1 MKFGSQIKAGLYSE
15 WEKYYI
21 DYSGLKKFLKRKQAA
36 HESKNEN
43 NIWDDSDEAEFI
55 KKLQDEL
62 TKVSRFQE
70 DKVAELHGQIA
81 LYSQEVQ
88 ELVNIQQQRRNKQN
102 NNQTN
107 TSSGGQTGVAKLGD
121 DEENINRAGMGYD
134 SDDEEDDDDD
144 DLSTE
149 AEETERRFTELEEDL
164 EVLIADV
171 YDLGRFT
178 HLNYTGFIK
187 IVKVRELVDSIEDA
201 LSLFFVTNAVFSL
214 YRQKHDVSLSDHVL
228 LSLWTGLRSQEGY
241 LALEDT
247 KTNNAD
253 IGLLCRNK
261 PAGNYVAISCANTS
275 RSDLSTRRIVSLIP
289 PLITHFVRSRQNPKD

>member
-1 MKFGSQIKAGLYSE
+1 MKFGSLIKAGLYAE

-21 DYSGLKKFLKRKQAA
+21 DYSGLKKFLKKRQAA
-36 HESKNEN
+36 HESKNES
-43 NIWDDSDEAEFI
+43 NIWDDTDEAEFI

-88 ELVNIQQQRRNKQN
+88 ELVNTQQELKNKKSSSSN
-102 NNQTN
+102 GA
-107 TSSGGQTGVAKLGD
+107 SGGANASGSASGGGQVARLGD
-121 DEENINRAGMGYD
+121 DEENITRARREYYD
-134 SDDEEDDDDD
+134 DDDDDDEDDDD

-187 IVKVRELVDSIEDA
+187 IVKVSGSV
-201 LSLFFVTNAVFSL
+201 
-214 YRQKHDVSLSDHVL
+214 
-228 LSLWTGLRSQEGY
+228 
-241 LALEDT
+241 
-247 KTNNAD
+247 
-253 IGLLCRNK
+253 
-261 PAGNYVAISCANTS
+261 
-275 RSDLSTRRIVSLIP
+275 
-289 PLITHFVRSRQNPKD
+289 

>member
-1 MKFGSQIKAGLYSE
+1 MKFGSQIKAGLYAE

-21 DYSGLKKFLKRKQAA
+21 DYSGLKKFLKRRQAI
-36 HESKNEN
+36 HESKHES

-81 LYSQEVQ
+81 LYSEEVQ
-88 ELVNIQQQRRNKQN
+88 ELVSLQQQQKSGKATGGRSGN
-102 NNQTN
+102 NGTA
-107 TSSGGQTGVAKLGD
+107 TPTAGASSSGQVAKLGD
-121 DEENINRAGMGYD
+121 DEENINRASQYY
-134 SDDEEDDDDD
+134 DDEDDDDEDIDDD

-187 IVKVRELVDSIEDA
+187 IVKVRACILSRLSIEVGFQ
-201 LSLFFVTNAVFSL
+201 LTPFLTSF
-214 YRQKHDVSLSDHVL
+214 
-228 LSLWTGLRSQEGY
+228 
-241 LALEDT
+241 
-247 KTNNAD
+247 
-253 IGLLCRNK
+253 LLCNHRN
-261 PAGNYVAISCANTS
+261 TM
-275 RSDLSTRRIVSLIP
+275 
-289 PLITHFVRSRQNPKD
+289 

>member
-36 HESKNEN
+36 HESKNESN
-43 NIWDDSDEAEFI
+43 TWDDADEAEFI

-88 ELVNIQQQRRNKQN
+88 ELVNTQQQQQRAKRQN
-102 NNQTN
+102 G
-107 TSSGGQTGVAKLGD
+107 SSTPRGADAAAGAPAPGGSSAQVAKLGD
-121 DEENINRAGMGYD
+121 DEENITRARYNYD
-134 SDDEEDDDDD
+134 SDDDDDEDDD
-144 DLSTE
+144 DLSTD

-187 IVKVRELVDSIEDA
+187 IVKV
-201 LSLFFVTNAVFSL
+201 
-214 YRQKHDVSLSDHVL
+214 
-228 LSLWTGLRSQEGY
+228 G
-241 LALEDT
+241 
-247 KTNNAD
+247 
-253 IGLLCRNK
+253 
-261 PAGNYVAISCANTS
+261 
-275 RSDLSTRRIVSLIP
+275 
-289 PLITHFVRSRQNPKD
+289 

>member
-1 MKFGSQIKAGLYSE
+1 MKFGSQIKAGLYAE

-21 DYSGLKKFLKRKQAA
+21 DYSGLKKFLKRRQAA
-36 HESKNEN
+36 HESKHESH
-43 NIWDDSDEAEFI
+43 IWDDADEAEFI

-81 LYSQEVQ
+81 LYSQEVE
-88 ELVNIQQQRRNKQN
+88 ELVSLQQEHRNGGKAGQQN
-102 NNQTN
+102 GAAGDATP
-107 TSSGGQTGVAKLGD
+107 TPGGPSSSTAAPPPAGGQVARLGD
-121 DEENINRAGMGYD
+121 DEENISRARQYYD
-134 SDDEEDDDDD
+134 DDDDDDDDD

-187 IVKVRELVDSIEDA
+187 IVKVGALTFFWHGSCLV
-201 LSLFFVTNAVFSL
+201 
-214 YRQKHDVSLSDHVL
+214 
-228 LSLWTGLRSQEGY
+228 
-241 LALEDT
+241 
-247 KTNNAD
+247 
-253 IGLLCRNK
+253 
-261 PAGNYVAISCANTS
+261 
-275 RSDLSTRRIVSLIP
+275 
-289 PLITHFVRSRQNPKD
+289 ITHQLTFRLRKRDLVETRCELKVDHPIRCVLMC

>member
-1 MKFGSQIKAGLYSE
+1 MKFGSQIKAGLYAE

-21 DYSGLKKFLKRKQAA
+21 DYSGLKKFLKRRQAI
-36 HESKNEN
+36 HESKHES

-81 LYSQEVQ
+81 LYSEEVQ
-88 ELVNIQQQRRNKQN
+88 ELVSLQQQQKSGKATGGRSGN
-102 NNQTN
+102 NGTA
-107 TSSGGQTGVAKLGD
+107 TPTAGASSSGQVAKLGD
-121 DEENINRAGMGYD
+121 DEENINRASQYYD
-134 SDDEEDDDDD
+134 DDDDDDDIDDD

-187 IVKVRELVDSIEDA
+187 IVKVRPCISFQCLEWSTKLTSF
-201 LSLFFVTNAVFSL
+201 LS
-214 YRQKHDVSLSDHVL
+214 
-228 LSLWTGLRSQEGY
+228 
-241 LALEDT
+241 
-247 KTNNAD
+247 
-253 IGLLCRNK
+253 
-261 PAGNYVAISCANTS
+261 
-275 RSDLSTRRIVSLIP
+275 
-289 PLITHFVRSRQNPKD
+289 

>member
-1 MKFGSQIKAGLYSE
+1 MKFGSQIKAGLYPE

-21 DYSGLKKFLKRKQAA
+21 DYSGLKKFLKRRQAV
-36 HESKNEN
+36 HESKNES
-43 NIWDDSDEAEFI
+43 NIWDDADEAEFI

-81 LYSQEVQ
+81 LYSEEVQ
-88 ELVNIQQQRRNKQN
+88 ELVSSQQQQKSGKQR
-102 NNQTN
+102 QN
-107 TSSGGQTGVAKLGD
+107 TAGSSTPTAAGGSSGQGAKLGD
-121 DEENINRAGMGYD
+121 DEENISRARQYY
-134 SDDEEDDDDD
+134 DDEDDDDDDDD

-187 IVKVRELVDSIEDA
+187 IVKVSSDNDS
-201 LSLFFVTNAVFSL
+201 FP
-214 YRQKHDVSLSDHVL
+214 
-228 LSLWTGLRSQEGY
+228 
-241 LALEDT
+241 LASSIL
-247 KTNNAD
+247 
-253 IGLLCRNK
+253 
-261 PAGNYVAISCANTS
+261 
-275 RSDLSTRRIVSLIP
+275 
-289 PLITHFVRSRQNPKD
+289 

>member
-1 MKFGSQIKAGLYSE
+1 MKFGSQIKAGLYAE

-36 HESKNEN
+36 HESKNEA
-43 NIWDDSDEAEFI
+43 NIWDDADEAEFI

-88 ELVNIQQQRRNKQN
+88 ELVNAQQQQQQN
-102 NNQTN
+102 RSSSSKLRGNGG
-107 TSSGGQTGVAKLGD
+107 TSTPTAAGGSGQVAKLGD
-121 DEENINRAGMGYD
+121 DEENISRARQYYD
-134 SDDEEDDDDD
+134 DDDEDDDDEDDD

-187 IVKVRELVDSIEDA
+187 IVKVRGPSRLV
-201 LSLFFVTNAVFSL
+201 
-214 YRQKHDVSLSDHVL
+214 
-228 LSLWTGLRSQEGY
+228 G
-241 LALEDT
+241 
-247 KTNNAD
+247 
-253 IGLLCRNK
+253 
-261 PAGNYVAISCANTS
+261 
-275 RSDLSTRRIVSLIP
+275 
-289 PLITHFVRSRQNPKD
+289 TH

>member
-1 MKFGSQIKAGLYSE
+1 MKFGSQIKAGLYAE

-21 DYSGLKKFLKRKQAA
+21 DYSGLKKFLKRRQAA
-36 HESKNEN
+36 HESKNDS
-43 NIWDDSDEAEFI
+43 NIWDDADEAEFI

-88 ELVNIQQQRRNKQN
+88 ELVALQQQQQQQKNGK
-102 NNQTN
+102 N
-107 TSSGGQTGVAKLGD
+107 TQHGNTGDSTPTAVAGGGSSLATGQVARLGD
-121 DEENINRAGMGYD
+121 DEENITRARQYYD
-134 SDDEEDDDDD
+134 DDDDDDDEDD

-187 IVKVRELVDSIEDA
+187 IVKVSKE
-201 LSLFFVTNAVFSL
+201 
-214 YRQKHDVSLSDHVL
+214 
-228 LSLWTGLRSQEGY
+228 QESNQSVY
-241 LALEDT
+241 
-247 KTNNAD
+247 
-253 IGLLCRNK
+253 C
-261 PAGNYVAISCANTS
+261 S
-275 RSDLSTRRIVSLIP
+275 RPS
-289 PLITHFVRSRQNPKD
+289 